1 MKKDLKIQSCKFVE
15 LSSIVPKEWTGWF
28 YEAISENAPFTW
40 GDNNRTLVDAQSF
53 ANHID
58 EVFSYFDAEET
69 VAEIEKYQ
77 DAFYD
82 TLNYLGSDKVYID
95 LEN

>member
-1 MKKDLKIQSCKFVE
+1 MKKDLNIQNCKFVE
-15 LSSIVPKEWTGWF
+15 ITSIVPKEWTGWF
-28 YEAISENAPFTW
+28 YSAISQDAPFSW
-40 GDNNRTLVDAQSF
+40 GDNNRTMVDAQSF

-58 EVFSYFDAEET
+58 EVLSYQDDEKT
-69 VAEIEKYQ
+69 LSEIEKHQ

-82 TLNYLGSDKVYID
+82 ALNYLGAKKIYID

>member
-15 LSSIVPKEWTGWF
+15 LSSLVPKEWTGWF
-28 YEAISENAPFTW
+28 YTAISENAPFTW
-40 GDNNRTLVDAQSF
+40 GDNNRSLVDAQSF

-58 EVFSYFDAEET
+58 EVFSYFDVEET
-69 VAEIEKYQ
+69 VAEIEKHQ

-82 TLNYLGSDKVYID
+82 TLNYLGSHKVYID